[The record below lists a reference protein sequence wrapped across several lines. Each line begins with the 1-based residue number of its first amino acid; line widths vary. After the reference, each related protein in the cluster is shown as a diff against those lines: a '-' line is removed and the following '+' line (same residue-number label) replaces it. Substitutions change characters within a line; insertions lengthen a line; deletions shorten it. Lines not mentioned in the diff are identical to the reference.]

1 MREKV
6 VSVVKRNGESVEFDK
21 GKIKSAI
28 SNAFI
33 EIDGK
38 LDDKSNEIINR
49 IADSIE
55 NKRVNT
61 TVEEIQDIIETK
73 LIESR
78 RKDVAKA
85 YMIYRNKRALERE
98 GELSTLFDKMKSV
111 LLDGDDENSNKDYTL
126 QSVKRDTIAGEFFRY
141 DLKNHLPKAVY
152 EAHKNCDIW
161 CHDNDVQTN
170 LTNCCLVNIE
180 DMLENGTRITNAD
193 IEQPNSI
200 QTAMNIATQIMA
212 SVSANQFGGVSINN
226 FNEILS
232 KYAKKNFIKNFEL
245 LYNTKFRRFLFK
257 LPNNI
262 NSNMKF
268 NWFQKLIYGS
278 SFKFAIKNTD
288 KQIYDSCQLFEYQ
301 TSSVLGSASQSPF
314 STITFNIPTSWESER
329 IVMNYLNVRQKG
341 LGKNGT
347 IALFPKLSMI
357 VVDGYN
363 LKDSDPYYYMLE
375 EASRCIAKT
384 YYPDILNY
392 SKEDYDNGK
401 YYGRMGEHISPSVLT
416 VC

>member
-1 MREKV
+1 MVKDKV
-6 VSVVKRNGESVEFDK
+6 IKRDGSLVEFDK
-21 GKIKSAI
+21 DKIKSAI
-28 SNAFI
+28 SNAFV
-33 EIDGK
+33 EVDGI

-49 IADSIE
+49 ISDSIE
-55 NKRVNT
+55 GLNKEL
-61 TVEEIQDIIETK
+61 TVENIQDIVENK
-73 LIESR
+73 LMESK
-78 RKDVAKA
+78 RKDVAKT

-98 GELSTLFDKMKSV
+98 GELSTLFDKMKSI
-111 LLDGDDENSNKDYTL
+111 LLEGDNENSNKDYTL

-141 DLKNHLPKAVY
+141 DLKNQFPKVVY
-152 EAHKNCDIW
+152 EAHKNCELW
-161 CHDNDVQTN
+161 LHDGDVQSN
-170 LTNCCLVNIE
+170 LTNCCLVNVE

-226 FNEILS
+226 FNEIFS
-232 KYAKKNFIKNFEL
+232 KYAKKNFIKNFETI
-245 LYNTKFRRFLFK
+245 YNTKFRRHLFK
-257 LPNNI
+257 IPNNI
-262 NSNMKF
+262 SSDMKLG
-268 NWFQKLIYGS
+268 WFKKLIYGS
-278 SFKFAIKNTD
+278 SLKFALTNTD
-288 KQIYDSCQLFEYQ
+288 KQIYDSCQLYEYQ

-329 IVMNYLNVRQKG
+329 IVMNYLKVRQKG

-363 LKDSDPYYYMLE
+363 LKESDPYYYILE
-375 EASRCIAKT
+375 EASKCIAKT

-392 SKEDYDNGK
+392 SKEDYDDGK

>member
-21 GKIKSAI
+21 EKIKSAI

-55 NKRVNT
+55 GLNKEL
-61 TVEEIQDIIETK
+61 TVEEIQDIIENK
-73 LIESR
+73 LMSSN
-78 RKDVAKA
+78 RKDIAKA
-85 YMIYRNKRALERE
+85 FMIFREKARLVRE
-98 GELSTLFDKMKSV
+98 GELTNLFNKMESI
-111 LLDGDDENSNKDYTL
+111 LSEGDDENSNKDYTL

-141 DLKNHLPKAVY
+141 DLKNHMPKSVY
-152 EAHKNCDIW
+152 EAHQSKSLW
-161 CHDNDVQTN
+161 LHDGDVQTA
-170 LTNCCLVNIE
+170 LTNCCLANIE

-200 QTAMNIATQIMA
+200 QTAMNVSTQIMA
-212 SVSANQFGGVSINN
+212 SISANQFGGISFSN
-226 FNEILS
+226 FNEVLS
-232 KYAKKNFIKNFEL
+232 KYAKKTFKKNFIEICKIKEVDVPKEIDSGFE
-245 LYNTKFRRFLFK
+245 Y
-257 LPNNI
+257 I
-262 NSNMKF
+262 DE
-268 NWFQKLIYGS
+268 IYV
-278 SFKFAIKNTD
+278 KIKELCVSKTD
-288 KQIYDSCQLFEYQ
+288 KDIYDSCQLFEYQ
-301 TSSVLGSASQSPF
+301 TSSVLGNASQTPF

-329 IVMNYLNVRQKG
+329 IIMNYLKVRQKG

-363 LKDSDPYYYMLE
+363 LKESDPYFYLLE
-375 EASRCIAKT
+375 EASKCIAKT

-392 SKEDYDNGK
+392 SKEDYDSGK